1 MGKTLDSTY
10 TDLCSTLLAAA
21 KVGKSAYLHLDPVV
35 WDVTD
40 PKSEKNLVICT
51 TESRCVIPLGSDSLP
66 FIFSALKH
74 SILAEGRTVLGWDLK
89 SLFSWIKRKFT
100 KVELPKFKY
109 FDLKYLEKYA
119 GTTLEKPNTFAEA
132 EIRVNAVTKQ
142 DNWSDAT
149 KMWQKVMRPLAMS
162 VVPALENNGVLN
174 VERTS
179 RVYPCYEIEAQD
191 NGRMTCSNAF
201 QWGVNVQTMG
211 DDLRA
216 KLAPKSLDEVFLY
229 FDYSNMEVAV
239 LQWLAQDDDLG
250 EILNGDEDPYVAIF
264 ERIVG
269 PHKNARKLAKKVF
282 LPTIYGLS
290 ASGVTQKL
298 GCQES
303 LGNTIINRLNMQ
315 FAKSF
320 RYVEQFQEDASKN
333 GVVRDRFGRRRY
345 ITESP
350 HLARNFSI
358 SSPATAICLER
369 LVALHNLNVSP
380 LLMSIHDGFVLS
392 AASKDVS
399 NVIAKVRDCLEAEST
414 LAPGLK
420 LKAHCN
426 VGRSLADMTSL

>member
-1 MGKTLDSTY
+1 MNLDSTY

-21 KVGKSAYLHLDPVV
+21 QVGKSAYLHLDPIV

-40 PKSEKNLVICT
+40 PASEKNLVICT
-51 TESRCVIPLGSDSLP
+51 SESRCVIPMGVESLP
-66 FIFSALKH
+66 FIYSALKH
-74 SILAEGRTVLGWDLK
+74 SILSEGRTIIGWDLK
-89 SLFSWIKRKFT
+89 SLFSWAKRNFNHD
-100 KVELPKFKY
+100 VLPKFKY

-119 GTTLEKPNTFAEA
+119 GFTLEKPTTFAEA
-132 EIRVNAVTKQ
+132 QTRVNAVTKQ

-149 KMWQKVMRPLAMS
+149 RMWQKVIKPLAMS

-174 VERTS
+174 TERTS
-179 RVYPCYEIEAQD
+179 RVYPCYEVEAQD

-201 QWGVNVQTMG
+201 QWGVNAQTMG
-211 DDLRA
+211 DDLKA
-216 KLAPKSLDEVFLY
+216 KLIPKSMDEWFLY
-229 FDYSNMEVAV
+229 FDYSNMEVSV
-239 LQWLAQDDDLG
+239 LQWLSQDDDLG
-250 EILNGDEDPYVAIF
+250 AILNGETDPYVEIF
-264 ERIVG
+264 ERVVA
-269 PHKNARKLAKKVF
+269 PHQNARKLGKKIF

-290 ASGVTQKL
+290 ASGVAEKL
-298 GCQES
+298 SCRES
-303 LGNTIINRLNMQ
+303 LGTTIINRLNTQ

-320 RYVEQFQEDASKN
+320 RYVEQFQEDAAKT

-345 ITESP
+345 ISGSP

-392 AASKDVS
+392 AASKDIS
-399 NVIAKVRDCLEAEST
+399 TVIAKVRECLQTEST

-420 LKAHCN
+420 LKVHCN
-426 VGRSLADMTSL
+426 VGRSLVNMTSI